1 MTKSQK
7 LIMGKLV
14 FLFVSDYCATFWT
27 KKGKLLYLRGKV
39 CMSLIR
45 KSPIYL
51 CSMSEIP
58 IVLRVATCWWFEKM
72 SQIMVFETE
81 VTQLNKKLKPGVR
94 FTAYG
99 NSSGIK
105 ICLHYDWRLEFG
117 ISSIDRFEL
126 KALLKKIGSYH
137 WDSLLGGVPNSCLKP
152 CPS

>member
-94 FTAYG
+94 FTVYG

-117 ISSIDRFEL
+117 ISSIHRFEL
-126 KALLKKIGSYH
+126 PSHCISYSKLFWKKLVATIETA
-137 WDSLLGGVPNSCLKP
+137 C
-152 CPS
+152 